1 MKMKEVTRKLPS
13 NASFRHFKGKGQDAH
28 FYHANGFPL
37 GVYDPLLKRLIEK
50 YQLSA
55 LEYRAVWPDIGP
67 PTRNNDWQDHA
78 EDLITFVEHH
88 CQSPIIG
95 IGHSMGASCTILA
108 AAKRPDLFSKLV
120 LIEPATI
127 SVALCMLIRLL
138 PNSILK
144 NIVPVKTALK
154 KRDCWSNRD
163 SYLAYCKKF
172 YGYKRFS
179 EETLQAMARYG
190 VIETDGGQ
198 VQLAFPKVWEAHN
211 YTKPVNVFRS
221 IKRLKTPCVVICGK
235 PSTFFTKTMRR
246 DWQVLCPNTIFKESE
261 AHGHLLPL
269 ENPAACFN
277 LINGGISQVD
287 RQ

>member
-1 MKMKEVTRKLPS
+1 MKEVTRKLPS
-13 NASFRHFKGKGQDAH
+13 NASFRHYKGKGQVAH

-37 GVYDPLLKRLIEK
+37 GMYDPLLKRLSEK
-50 YQLSA
+50 YHLSA

-67 PTRNNDWQDHA
+67 PARDDGWQDHA
-78 EDLITFVEHH
+78 DDLIAFVEHH

-127 SVALCMLIRLL
+127 SVGLCLLIRLL

-144 NIVPVKTALK
+144 NFVPIKTALK
-154 KRDCWSNRD
+154 KRDRWNSRD

-172 YGYKRFS
+172 YGYNRFT

-190 VIETDGGQ
+190 VIETDDGQ
-198 VQLAFPKVWEAHN
+198 VQLTFPKVWEAHN
-211 YTKPVNVFRS
+211 YTTPVNVLSS
-221 IKRLKTPCVVICGK
+221 IKRLKIPCVVVCGK
-235 PSTFFTKTMRR
+235 PSTFFTEAMRR
-246 DWQVLCPNTIFKESE
+246 DWQTLCPQTIFKETE
-261 AHGHLLPL
+261 AYGHLLPL
-269 ENPAACFN
+269 ENPDVCFD
-277 LINGGISQVD
+277 LINEGMSLVD
-287 RQ
+287 RHS